1 MKRSSTILALIFWA
15 GPLALFGQSF
25 ASMGLKAGI
34 SIANQSYRI
43 TPIDYALETELVV
56 GPAIS
61 LFVEAF
67 RGDHFS
73 FQTDISYAVKGSKS
87 TVQSI
92 TVNHL
97 DHDRIIVNEGAM
109 ATSNFS
115 YLSLEPMAR
124 YRIGQGSLHPY
135 FLLGPRLDILLK
147 YQSESEYP
155 LVEQN
160 SIVFGL
166 TCGAG
171 LEFNLKRLAL
181 FTELKFLPD
190 ISPVTNQEPLLINN
204 NMLSLTLGVRW
215 MASE

>member
-1 MKRSSTILALIFWA
+1 MKRSSIITALFLWA
-15 GPLALFGQSF
+15 GSLAIFGQGI
-25 ASMGLKAGI
+25 ASMGLKAGV
-34 SIANQSYRI
+34 SLANQNYRI
-43 TPIDYALETELVV
+43 TPIDYALETDLVV

-61 LFVEAF
+61 LVVEAF
-67 RGDHFS
+67 SGDHFS
-73 FQTDISYAVKGSKS
+73 FQADISYAVKGSKS

-92 TVNHL
+92 TVNHI
-97 DHDRIIVNEGAM
+97 DQDQVIVNDGAM
-109 ATSNFS
+109 AESNFK

-155 LVEQN
+155 LVDQN
-160 SIVFGL
+160 SIILGL
-166 TCGAG
+166 TCGGG
-171 LEFNLKRLAL
+171 LEFNLQRLAL
-181 FTELKFLPD
+181 FTELKYMPD

-215 MASE
+215 VASE